1 MHTTAP
7 ARTQR
12 GFTLIEVMIT
22 VAIAGIL
29 AGVALPSFEAQLQK
43 ARRSDAL
50 VATMLTQ
57 AAQERFRSNAS
68 GYAAS
73 LAEIGMPARSAAG
86 HYSLQ
91 IAAHDTTGY
100 ELIAAATGVQERDLA
115 CRFMKLT
122 STGMNL
128 SYASGPDAGVANP
141 ADMNR
146 RCWSL

>member
-1 MHTTAP
+1 MHANTS
-7 ARTQR
+7 ARPQR
-12 GFTLIEVMIT
+12 GFTLIELMVT

-29 AGVALPSFEAQLQK
+29 SGVALPSFEAQIQK

-57 AAQERFRSNAS
+57 AAQERFRSSAS
-68 GYAAS
+68 GYAAT

-91 IAAHDTTGY
+91 IAAHDATGF

-122 STGMNL
+122 STGMNV
-128 SYASGPDAGVANP
+128 SYASGPDAAVANP
-141 ADMNR
+141 AAANR
-146 RCWSL
+146 KCWSL